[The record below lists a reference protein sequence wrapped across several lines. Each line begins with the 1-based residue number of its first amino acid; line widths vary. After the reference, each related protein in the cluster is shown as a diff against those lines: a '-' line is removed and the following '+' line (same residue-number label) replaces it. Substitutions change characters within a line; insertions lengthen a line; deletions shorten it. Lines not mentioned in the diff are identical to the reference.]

1 MANMKKRI
9 YFVISDNGDGS
20 NAINWVLDY
29 EVIEKMRELAESGDS
44 QYSSGEGL
52 QEYSLEF
59 PEDFDIDAWIKA
71 NYIYINTMEDVD
83 DF

>member
-1 MANMKKRI
+1 MKKRI

-29 EVIEKMRELAESGDS
+29 EVIEKMREVAESGDS
-44 QYSSGEGL
+44 RYSSGDGL

-71 NYIYINTMEDVD
+71 NYIYINMMEDVES
-83 DF
+83 F

>member
-1 MANMKKRI
+1 MKKRV

-29 EVIEKMRELAESGDS
+29 EVIEKMREVAESGDS
-44 QYSSGEGL
+44 QYSSSEGL

-71 NYIYINTMEDVD
+71 NYIYINTMEDVE

>member
-1 MANMKKRI
+1 M
-9 YFVISDNGDGS
+9 ISDNGDGS

-29 EVIEKMRELAESGDS
+29 EVIEKMREVAESGDS
-44 QYSSGEGL
+44 RYSSGDGL

-71 NYIYINTMEDVD
+71 NYIYINTMEDID
-83 DF
+83 DL

>member
-1 MANMKKRI
+1 MKKRV

-29 EVIEKMRELAESGDS
+29 EVIEKMRELADSGDS
-44 QYSSGEGL
+44 QYSSSEGL

-71 NYIYINTMEDVD
+71 NYIYINTMEDVE

>member
-1 MANMKKRI
+1 MKKRI
-9 YFVISDNGDGS
+9 YFVISDCGDGS
-20 NAINWVLDY
+20 NAINQVLDY
-29 EVIEKMRELAESGDS
+29 EVIEKMRELADSGDS

-71 NYIYINTMEDVD
+71 NYIYINTMEDVES
-83 DF
+83 F

>member
-1 MANMKKRI
+1 MKKRI

-29 EVIEKMRELAESGDS
+29 EVLEKMREVAESGDS

-71 NYIYINTMEDVD
+71 NYIYINMMEDVES
-83 DF
+83 F

>member
-1 MANMKKRI
+1 MKKRI

-29 EVIEKMRELAESGDS
+29 EVLEKMRELAESGDS

-71 NYIYINTMEDVD
+71 NYIYINMMEDVES
-83 DF
+83 F

>member
-1 MANMKKRI
+1 MKKRI

-29 EVIEKMRELAESGDS
+29 EVIEKMREVAESGDS
-44 QYSSGEGL
+44 RYSSGDGL

-71 NYIYINTMEDVD
+71 NYIYINMMEDVE

>member
-1 MANMKKRI
+1 MKKRI
-9 YFVISDNGDGS
+9 YFVISDCGDGS
-20 NAINWVLDY
+20 NTINWVLDY

-71 NYIYINTMEDVD
+71 NYIYINTMEDVES
-83 DF
+83 F

>member
-1 MANMKKRI
+1 MKKRV

-29 EVIEKMRELAESGDS
+29 EVLEKMRELAESGDS
-44 QYSSGEGL
+44 QYSSSEGL

-71 NYIYINTMEDVD
+71 NYIYINTMEDVES
-83 DF
+83 F

>member
-1 MANMKKRI
+1 MKKRI

-71 NYIYINTMEDVD
+71 NYIYINTMEDID
-83 DF
+83 

>member
-1 MANMKKRI
+1 MKKRV

-71 NYIYINTMEDVD
+71 NYIYINTMEDVN

>member
-1 MANMKKRI
+1 MKKRI

-29 EVIEKMRELAESGDS
+29 EVLEKMREVAESGDS
-44 QYSSGEGL
+44 QYSSSEGL

-71 NYIYINTMEDVD
+71 NYIYINTMEDVES
-83 DF
+83 F

>member
-1 MANMKKRI
+1 MKKRI
-9 YFVISDNGDGS
+9 YFVISDCGDGS

-29 EVIEKMRELAESGDS
+29 EVIEKMREIAESGDS
-44 QYSSGEGL
+44 QYSSSEGL

-71 NYIYINTMEDVD
+71 NYIYINTMEDVES
-83 DF
+83 F